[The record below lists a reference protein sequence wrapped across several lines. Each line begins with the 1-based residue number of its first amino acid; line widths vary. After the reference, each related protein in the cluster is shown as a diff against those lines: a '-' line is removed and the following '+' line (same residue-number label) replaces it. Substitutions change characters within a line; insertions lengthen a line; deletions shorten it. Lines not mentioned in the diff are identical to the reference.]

1 MPTRRTVITS
11 LAALAGGLA
20 LDARNLPA
28 FPIAAAPGPRA
39 GYFPNLLVRTHEG
52 KEMRFYDDVIRKPI
66 VAINVMFADC
76 TGICPRMTAN
86 LVKVQRALGPRIGR
100 DIFMYS
106 ITLRPAHD
114 TPEVLNTYVQ
124 HHGVGPGW
132 QFLTGR
138 PADIEVLRRKLG
150 FYDPDPVLD
159 RDMNNHTGVVRVG
172 NEAIDSWSTCPA
184 LGTTEQIVESIL
196 WMDVPVKTGTRG

>member
-1 MPTRRTVITS
+1 MTTRRTVITS
-11 LAALAGGLA
+11 LPALAGGLTIGSG
-20 LDARNLPA
+20 NVPA
-28 FPIAAAPGPRA
+28 FPILQEAGPRA
-39 GYFPNLLVRTHEG
+39 GYFPNFLLRTHEG
-52 KEMRFYDDVIRKPI
+52 KEVRFYDDVIRGRI

-86 LVKVQRALGPRIGR
+86 LLKVQRALGSRVGR

-106 ITLRPAHD
+106 MTLRPAHD
-114 TPEVLNTYVQ
+114 TPEVLNAYVR
-124 HHGVGPGW
+124 HHGVQPGW

-138 PADIEVLRRKLG
+138 PADIDVLRRRLG
-150 FYDPDPVLD
+150 FYDPDPRLD

-172 NEAIDSWSTCPA
+172 NEAIDSWATCPA

-196 WMDVPVKTGTRG
+196 WMDVRKDTEVRG